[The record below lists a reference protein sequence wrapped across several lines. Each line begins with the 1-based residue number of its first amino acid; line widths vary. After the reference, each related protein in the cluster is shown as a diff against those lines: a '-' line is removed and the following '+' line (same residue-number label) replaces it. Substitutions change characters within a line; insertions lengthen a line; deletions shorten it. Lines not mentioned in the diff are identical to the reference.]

1 MNKYKAMVNSGK
13 VNIKTKSERSSKTL
27 IKAYALRHIEYLL
40 ETVSRGKLRLHCL
53 YFTYS

>member
-1 MNKYKAMVNSGK
+1 MVNSGK